1 MTARTDRFMIT
12 AVKTAKRAKKWAVAA
27 AREADRLLTVAR
39 KRADTEIHRRKL
51 KQALH
56 RTGRVLRVAG
66 EAALVA
72 GVTAGIAA
80 VRAESRTRELPK
92 GRRR

>member
-1 MTARTDRFMIT
+1 MATRTDRFIEAAIRT
-12 AVKTAKRAKKWAVAA
+12 ARESKQWAGRA
-27 AREADRLLTVAR
+27 AREADRLLKVAR
-39 KRADTEIHRRKL
+39 KRADTEIRRRHL
-51 KQALH
+51 KKTLE

-80 VRAESRTRELPK
+80 ARAERGHKKLPK
-92 GRRR
+92 RGAR